1 MTIKRIAKWYVS
13 ILKMNMT
20 EEANL
25 SFRLR
30 KINEIRNYRL
40 DEINHNDLMSEKY
53 KKTCKHSCWTLAYIS
68 INSYWLCFNF
78 AFAELVAISVGI
90 TSSAAGM
97 KICAITAEIKKYKTI
112 IKKKKK
118 HDKIV
123 LIGKAKLNTIEVL
136 VSKALINSYIS
147 HDKFVSV
154 KNVLR
159 ENPETSVECI
169 M

>member
-20 EEANL
+20 EQASL

-30 KINEIRNYRL
+30 KINERRNYRL
-40 DEINHNDLMSEKY
+40 DEINRNDLMSEK
-53 KKTCKHSCWTLAYIS
+53 TCKHLCWTLAYIS

-169 M
+169 I